1 MADTAGWGGGVSLQH
16 SPSCVCD
23 PPHTVG
29 MIEGEQ
35 VKKEKTPPHFEVKQK
50 KKRTREG
57 GVVSNN
63 PPGNIACLNVTED

>member
-1 MADTAGWGGGVSLQH
+1 MWQTQQGGGGGFHCSIPQAV
-16 SPSCVCD
+16 CVI

-50 KKRTREG
+50 KKKKKG
-57 GVVSNN
+57 G
-63 PPGNIACLNVTED
+63 GGCE

>member
-1 MADTAGWGGGVSLQH
+1 MWQTQQGGISLQH

-35 VKKEKTPPHFEVKQK
+35 VKKEKTPLHFEVKQK
-50 KKRTREG
+50 KKKKG
-57 GVVSNN
+57 G
-63 PPGNIACLNVTED
+63 GGGGGCE

>member
-1 MADTAGWGGGVSLQH
+1 MWQTQQGGISLQH

-35 VKKEKTPPHFEVKQK
+35 VKKEKTPLHFEVKQK
-50 KKRTREG
+50 KKKKG
-57 GVVSNN
+57 G
-63 PPGNIACLNVTED
+63 GGGL

>member
-1 MADTAGWGGGVSLQH
+1 MWQTQQGGGGSLQH

-35 VKKEKTPPHFEVKQK
+35 VKKEKTPPHFEVKQQK
-50 KKRTREG
+50 KKEEG
-57 GVVSNN
+57 RG
-63 PPGNIACLNVTED
+63 GCE

>member
-1 MADTAGWGGGVSLQH
+1 MWQTQRGGGSLQH

-50 KKRTREG
+50 KKRRREG